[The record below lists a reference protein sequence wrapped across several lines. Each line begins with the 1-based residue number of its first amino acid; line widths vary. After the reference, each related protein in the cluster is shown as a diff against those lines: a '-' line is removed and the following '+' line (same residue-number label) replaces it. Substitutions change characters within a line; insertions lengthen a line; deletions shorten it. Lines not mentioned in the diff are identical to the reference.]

1 MCGLINEYVFRFPFF
16 DDDED
21 DDDDDDED
29 DEQKEA
35 SVCVKYNLLRKKECP
50 G

>member
-1 MCGLINEYVFRFPFF
+1 MCGLINEYVFRFPIF
-16 DDDED
+16 DED
-21 DDDDDDED
+21 DDEDED